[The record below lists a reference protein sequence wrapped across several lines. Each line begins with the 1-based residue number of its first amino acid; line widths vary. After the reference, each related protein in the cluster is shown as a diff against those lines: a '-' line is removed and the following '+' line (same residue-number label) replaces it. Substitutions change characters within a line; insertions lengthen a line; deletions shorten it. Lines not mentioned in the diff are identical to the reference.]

1 MEVPYVSKE
10 VSNVVQLD
18 LLMIVMKMVEGSRLT
33 WGSSKRG
40 CGHQGCQIY
49 KHLKGHLKLRQSGR
63 SEILSHGAADM
74 VMVVADT

>member
-40 CGHQGCQIY
+40 MWSPRMSNI
-49 KHLKGHLKLRQSGR
+49 
-63 SEILSHGAADM
+63 
-74 VMVVADT
+74 